1 MKSTTQKK
9 LHTGLGSKMID
20 DTYWWGASG
29 ASIYGCENTILNL
42 LKEHSGTSYY
52 YDSYSPQLIER
63 RLREAIITTRL
74 FPYLTE
80 WVYVCR
86 DHDNSQPACKLR
98 PRGELLDFSI
108 PQHEQEVFNLASEMS
123 YTSARYQRTE
133 TYNIMLYDLS

>member
-1 MKSTTQKK
+1 
-9 LHTGLGSKMID
+9 MID

-42 LKEHSGTSYY
+42 LKQHQGSSYY
-52 YDSYSPQLIER
+52 NMSFSPRLIEK

-86 DHDNSQPACKLR
+86 DHDNSQPVCKLR
-98 PRGELLDFSI
+98 PCGERLDFSI
-108 PQHEQEVFNLASEMS
+108 PQHEQEVFYLASEMS
-123 YTSARYQRTE
+123 NTFARYQRTE
-133 TYNIMLYDLS
+133 TYNITLYDLS